1 MLLEVNRRVFCRKRI
16 NYTLTTNNQL
26 IDSQEIICT
35 NYISKFERKSKG
47 SPILMYKIYYIYM
60 YKIYMCVSYD
70 LKVSNEDFCCWG
82 KNSSD
87 IFKQWKS
94 FPCSRLAYPD
104 INTSG

>member
-1 MLLEVNRRVFCRKRI
+1 
-16 NYTLTTNNQL
+16 
-26 IDSQEIICT
+26 
-35 NYISKFERKSKG
+35 
-47 SPILMYKIYYIYM
+47 MYKIYYIYM

-104 INTSG
+104 INTSAGDGRIGGSYDSPRSLEGAD